1 MNRVSAPIIIDT
13 VRDRLLFLSSYYYI
27 GHFTRY
33 IQPGAQ
39 RIGVASNRDSLEVT
53 AFANPDDTIAVV
65 VLNQSDLDIF
75 FYLRDAGA
83 VFNDVAWGHSII
95 TYIINAE

>member
-39 RIGVASNRDSLEVT
+39 RIGVSSNRDSLEVT
-53 AFANPDDTIAVV
+53 AFANPDNTIVV
-65 VLNQSDLDIF
+65 IVLNQSDLDIA
-75 FYLRDAGA
+75 YTIHYAGGNA
-83 VFNDVAWGHSII
+83 YVEAPEHSITTFI
-95 TYIINAE
+95 LNA